1 MRGMAGEK
9 TLLKRLN
16 RSAIL
21 RLVWSESGIS
31 RSAVAERIGIT
42 KSTVSQGVA
51 ELEEAGWLSSGTSD
65 NTSTP
70 GRPTIPL
77 SLNTQNFAFIGVE
90 IRVREIN
97 VVAVDAYGI
106 IIAQQQSQ
114 GDYRHVSVAL
124 TDLENNI
131 RRILADQ
138 KLEQHTILGVGVGVP
153 GPVDTAQGLV
163 MHAPNLGWKRI
174 ALHAMI
180 LERLPELANLYVDND
195 ANFAVFAEYM
205 FGRYKQ
211 SADLLYLYIE
221 TGIGGGLILGHQLY
235 RGRRGFAGEIGHMTI
250 LPNGSRCSCGNQ
262 GCAETLFSAWA
273 LCDSYQKETGKAVCL
288 PDLIALLGQDDPT
301 TKRIVARAGM
311 YLGIFLGSLANIFD
325 PKLII
330 VGGTFAQL
338 GAAILEP
345 AEKEIHKRLFGDE
358 FRSIALEPCAFGAN
372 ACAIGAAGYV
382 WNQLL
387 QNAEELPRL
396 HLARD
401 ERKLV

>member
-16 RSAIL
+16 RTAIL
-21 RLVWSESGIS
+21 RLVWSEPSIS

-42 KSTVSQGVA
+42 KSTVSQSVA

-70 GRPTIPL
+70 GRPSIPL
-77 SLNTQNFAFIGVE
+77 HLERNNFVLIGAEISL
-90 IRVREIN
+90 REIN
-97 VVAVDAYGI
+97 VVAVDAYGQI
-106 IIAQQQSQ
+106 IVQQKSQ
-114 GDYRHVSVAL
+114 GDYRQVSSAL
-124 TDLENNI
+124 TDLERNI
-131 RRILADQ
+131 RQILADP
-138 KLEQHTILGVGVGVP
+138 KLRHCAVLGVGVGVP
-153 GPVDTAQGLV
+153 GPVDTTQGLV
-163 MHAPNLGWKRI
+163 LYAPNLGWKRI

-180 LERLPELANLYVDND
+180 LERLPELPNLYVDND
-195 ANFAVFAEYM
+195 ANMAVFAEYM

-221 TGIGGGLILGHQLY
+221 TGIGGGLILGHELY

-250 LPNGSRCSCGNQ
+250 LPNGTRCSCGNQ

-273 LCDSYQKETGKAVCL
+273 LCDSYKKETGLEVN
-288 PDLIALLGQDDPT
+288 LLELVGLLEQNDEAA
-301 TKRIVARAGM
+301 KRIVARAGM

-330 VGGTFAQL
+330 IGGKFAQL
-338 GAAILEP
+338 GDAILEP

-358 FRSIALEPCAFGAN
+358 FRSIALEPCAFGEN
-372 ACAIGAAGYV
+372 ACALGAAGYV

-387 QNAEELPRL
+387 QNAEELPTLKNAPTPR
-396 HLARD
+396 
-401 ERKLV
+401 